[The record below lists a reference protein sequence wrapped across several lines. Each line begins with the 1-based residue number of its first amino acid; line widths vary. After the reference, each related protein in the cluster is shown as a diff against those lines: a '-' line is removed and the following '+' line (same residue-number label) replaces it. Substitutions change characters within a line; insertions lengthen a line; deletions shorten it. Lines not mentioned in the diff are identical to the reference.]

1 MNRKWCWNRTVVFPS
16 TSSAQVLITE
26 HGDLGQGRFFDPRNG
41 LSFHFDHLRK
51 EASDVQP
58 YEGDVAL
65 KALRDSCDSL
75 LRDYVKG
82 HYPSGVCT
90 VRP

>member
-1 MNRKWCWNRTVVFPS
+1 M
-16 TSSAQVLITE
+16 
-26 HGDLGQGRFFDPRNG
+26 GQGRFIDPRNG

-58 YEGDVAL
+58 YEDDAAL

-82 HYPSGVCT
+82 HYPGGVCT